1 MIVSTFFSYC
11 MSLFSF
17 LSSLSLY
24 PCVPYHS
31 RLLYVCFFT
40 LTLFNLPSFFSLF
53 VPIKALS
60 LSSLSLSLCTLSQSL
75 ALCMFLHSNSF
86 CLPSFFPLFA
96 PIKLRLSL
104 SLYSSFLQQIVPP
117 HTSIQ
122 NMLFIHLWR
131 CWNNIIMFFPKTIRP
146 LDCQPHAVWPEKNRQ
161 MFIKVGQNWFL

>member
-104 SLYSSFLQQIVPP
+104 SLYILLSSSRLFL
-117 HTSIQ
+117 HTHPFKICY
-122 NMLFIHLWR
+122 LFIYGDAETTSS
-131 CWNNIIMFFPKTIRP
+131 CFFPRP
-146 LDCQPHAVWPEKNRQ
+146 SGLSTVNLTQCDQKKIAKC
-161 MFIKVGQNWFL
+161 L